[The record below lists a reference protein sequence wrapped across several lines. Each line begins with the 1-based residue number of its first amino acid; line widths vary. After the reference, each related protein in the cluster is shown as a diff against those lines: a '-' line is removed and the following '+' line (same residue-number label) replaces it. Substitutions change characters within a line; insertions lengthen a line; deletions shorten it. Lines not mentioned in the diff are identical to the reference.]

1 MSKIGEYIMWCKDS
15 GYTNEDGEV
24 DSMKYADE
32 YMKTMEYEQEHMDY
46 SKLILD
52 DYIKNKNK
60 LSKSNKPVL

>member
-24 DSMKYADE
+24 DSMEYANE

-46 SKLILD
+46 SKLLLD
-52 DYIKNKNK
+52 DYIKTKDKWIQNN
-60 LSKSNKPVL
+60 L

>member
-24 DSMKYADE
+24 DSMEYANE

-46 SKLILD
+46 SQLLLN
-52 DYIKNKNK
+52 DYIRNKDKWIQQN
-60 LSKSNKPVL
+60 SHV